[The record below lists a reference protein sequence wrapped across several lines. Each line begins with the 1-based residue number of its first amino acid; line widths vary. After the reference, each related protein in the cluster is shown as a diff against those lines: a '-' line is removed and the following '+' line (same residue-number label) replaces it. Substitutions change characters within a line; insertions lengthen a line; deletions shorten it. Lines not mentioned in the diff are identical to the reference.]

1 MGYKTIERG
10 YYWVKFYN
18 HERKMIL
25 FYTGV
30 FWEQFKHDDRIHDE
44 IESYERVEEPSSVP
58 QANELLPHVSAM
70 LPDLD
75 IDKAEELAWETD
87 YACFAVEEDG
97 NEINKADA
105 GAFFLE
111 GYNYAKGNLR

>member
-1 MGYKTIERG
+1 MKKLIT
-10 YYWVKFYN
+10 
-18 HERKMIL
+18 
-25 FYTGV
+25 
-30 FWEQFKHDDRIHDE
+30 
-44 IESYERVEEPSSVP
+44 
-58 QANELLPHVSAM
+58 HVNAM

-75 IDKAEELAWETD
+75 IDKAEELAMETD

-111 GYNYAKGNLR
+111 GYLYAQKFLGNEA

>member
-1 MGYKTIERG
+1 MKKEEMLLEALNRFGNFTTVTQE
-10 YYWVKFYN
+10 FSD
-18 HERKMIL
+18 
-25 FYTGV
+25 
-30 FWEQFKHDDRIHDE
+30 EQIAV
-44 IESYERVEEPSSVP
+44 IYELMDMVE
-58 QANELLPHVSAM
+58 QPHKVNWAEQSASTCNLQNVSAM